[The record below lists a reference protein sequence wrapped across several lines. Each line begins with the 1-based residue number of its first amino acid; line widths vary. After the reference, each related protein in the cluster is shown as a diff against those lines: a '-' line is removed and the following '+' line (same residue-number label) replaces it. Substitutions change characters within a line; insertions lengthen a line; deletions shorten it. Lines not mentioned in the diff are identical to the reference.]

1 MILVFFISELY
12 SYNVI
17 MLYIYIYQP
26 SRYML
31 AMFSL
36 VHDNEHKHNI
46 IIIYKYQITRD
57 KKIRRED

>member
-36 VHDNEHKHNI
+36 VHDNEHKHNNL
-46 IIIYKYQITRD
+46 QISNH
-57 KKIRRED
+57 KG